1 MIPCKPL
8 IPLQELDL
16 KIDAA
21 KAQIEE
27 RKQKILRM
35 QNEIEADG
43 QLIEKKLA
51 LLKKIQLRR
60 RKAETEVADLSQQA
74 KLAEMKMQTAGLS
87 PASYKALE
95 KELAAKRVKIG
106 EEEGKILEDMEKIE
120 SLEKDTAKGQK
131 VIVGR
136 REHLE
141 QVKTR
146 IAEEITG
153 IRKGIDI
160 IQTERS
166 QVSLKIDSD
175 LLEKYEE
182 LRHKKR
188 GQVVFPTENPS
199 CPACGMGLPGG
210 FLCAVT
216 SHEGSEPCS
225 NCGVLLY
232 WTGQRV

>member
-1 MIPCKPL
+1 MIQCKPL

-27 RKQKILRM
+27 KKQKILRM
-35 QNEIEADG
+35 QNEIDADA

-60 RKAETEVADLSQQA
+60 RKAESEVNELNQQITYGE
-74 KLAEMKMQTAGLS
+74 LKMQSAGMA
-87 PASYKALE
+87 PATYKALE
-95 KELAAKRVKIG
+95 KEQNARRAKISI
-106 EEEGKILEDMEKIE
+106 EESKILEDMEKIE
-120 SLEKDTAKGQK
+120 MLEKDTAKGQK
-131 VIVGR
+131 VVAGR
-136 REHLE
+136 RDHLVL
-141 QVKTR
+141 VKTR
-146 IAEEITG
+146 VSEEITG
-153 IRKGIDI
+153 IRKEIDL

-166 QVSLKIDSD
+166 QVSLKIAAD

-182 LRHKKR
+182 LRQRKK
-188 GQVVFPTENPS
+188 GQVIFAIETPS

-210 FLCAVT
+210 FLGSIT
-216 SHEGSEPCS
+216 SHEDSEPCS
-225 NCGVLLY
+225 NCGVLLH

>member
-60 RKAETEVADLSQQA
+60 RKAETEVNDLSQQA

-95 KELAAKRVKIG
+95 KELAAKRARIS

-120 SLEKDTAKGQK
+120 TLEKDTVKGQK

-141 QVKTR
+141 LVKTR

-153 IRKGIDI
+153 IRKEIDLV
-160 IQTERS
+160 QTERS
-166 QVSLKIDSD
+166 QVSLKIESD

-210 FLCAVT
+210 FLSAVT

>member
-1 MIPCKPL
+1 MIQCKPL

-27 RKQKILRM
+27 KKQKILRM
-35 QNEIEADG
+35 QNEIDADA

-60 RKAETEVADLSQQA
+60 RKAESEVNELNQQITYGE
-74 KLAEMKMQTAGLS
+74 LKMQSAGMA
-87 PASYKALE
+87 PATYKALE
-95 KELAAKRVKIG
+95 KEQNARRAKISA
-106 EEEGKILEDMEKIE
+106 EESKILEDREKIE
-120 SLEKDTAKGQK
+120 MLEKDTAKGQK
-131 VIVGR
+131 VVAGR
-136 REHLE
+136 RDHLVL
-141 QVKTR
+141 VKTR

-153 IRKGIDI
+153 IRKEIDL
-160 IQTERS
+160 IQTQRS
-166 QVSLKIDSD
+166 QVSLKIAAD

-182 LRHKKR
+182 LRQSKK
-188 GQVVFPTENPS
+188 GQVIFAIENPS

-210 FLCAVT
+210 FLGAIT
-216 SHEGSEPCS
+216 SHEDSEPCS
-225 NCGVLLY
+225 NCGILLY

>member
-8 IPLQELDL
+8 VPLQDLDL

-27 RKQKILRM
+27 RKQKIQRM

-60 RKAETEVADLSQQA
+60 RKAETEVEDLSQQA
-74 KLAEMKMQTAGLS
+74 QLAELKMQTAGLS

-95 KELAAKRVKIG
+95 KELAAKRARIN
-106 EEEGKILEDMEKIE
+106 EEEGKILEDMQKIE
-120 SLEKDTAKGQK
+120 TLEADTAKGQK
-131 VIVGR
+131 VIAGR

-141 QVKTR
+141 TVKIR

-153 IRKGIDI
+153 IRKGMDL

-182 LRHKKR
+182 LRHKKH
-188 GQVVFPTENPS
+188 GQVLFSIENPS
-199 CPACGMGLPGG
+199 CPACGMGFPGG
-210 FLCAVT
+210 LLSAVT
-216 SHEGSEPCS
+216 SHDEAEPCS
-225 NCGVLLY
+225 NCGVLLH
-232 WTGQRV
+232 WSGQRV